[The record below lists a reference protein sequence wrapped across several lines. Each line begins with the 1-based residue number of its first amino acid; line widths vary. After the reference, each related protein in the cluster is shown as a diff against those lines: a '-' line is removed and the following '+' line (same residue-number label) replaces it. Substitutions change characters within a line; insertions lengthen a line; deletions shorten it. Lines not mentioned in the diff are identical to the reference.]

1 MYGSISRWRVKQG
14 KQEELEQLA
23 DELMR
28 ERAPGSRAVHLYRSD
43 ADPTEYWIAGVWESR
58 EAYKANSDTPEQ
70 GARYQRLRELMD
82 SDPEWHDGEVVV
94 SN

>member
-1 MYGSISRWRVKQG
+1 MYGSISRWRVKAG
-14 KQEELEQLA
+14 KQEELERLA

-28 ERAPGSRAVHLYRSD
+28 DRAAGSRAVHVYRSD
-43 ADPTEYWIAGVWESR
+43 ADPCEYWVAGVFESR
-58 EAYKANSDTPEQ
+58 EAYAANSASPEQ

-94 SN
+94 SY